1 MVQTNSLQLLLQQ
14 FEVLLNSRSISWSHI
29 SAEHAQQT
37 VQLLRQ
43 LQRQKTSKKNL
54 DQSEEV
60 ISIFTGLPILD
71 NSKTT
76 LQVRV
81 DFCCRA
87 RLIA

>member
-14 FEVLLNSRSISWSHI
+14 FEVLLNSCTISWSHI

-43 LQRQKTSKKNL
+43 LQRQKTNL

>member
-43 LQRQKTSKKNL
+43 LQRQKTNL